1 MQRGARVSYASRESS
16 TAQGAPIELYEFRQ
30 GVLRWTYC
38 SAADPVTHA
47 GMVFEPAAIER
58 DRVKQTTDPFKN
70 DLRVTLPRAMEFAA
84 RCLGTVGEDVTT
96 LTIYRGHVGD
106 GEFIA
111 YWKGRL
117 VGAEAS
123 GNTVV
128 LECESVFTS
137 IRRPGLRARFE
148 YGCRHPLYSP
158 QCAVFASAYETDGTV
173 ASMDASGLAIVSAA
187 AAAQPEGHFSG
198 GILAAGGV
206 RRFIVTHGAGG
217 ALTLSRVVPG
227 LLTGAAIKLY
237 PGCDHTRAACADKFA
252 NLDNFGGFPWIPT
265 RNPFDGGSLF

>member
-1 MQRGARVSYASRESS
+1 MSYATRESS
-16 TAQGAPIELYEFRQ
+16 TAQGAPVELYEFRQ
-30 GVLRWTYC
+30 GVERWTYC
-38 SAADPVTHA
+38 SAAESVLHA
-47 GMVFEPAAIER
+47 GMTFQPAAIER
-58 DRVKQTTDPFKN
+58 DRVKQTTDAFKN
-70 DLRVTLPRAMEFAA
+70 DLRITLPRALPFAA

-96 LTIYRGHVGD
+96 LTIYRGHAGD

-123 GNTVV
+123 ANEVV

-158 QCAVFASAYETDGTV
+158 QCGVFASAYDTDGTV
-173 ASMDASGLAIVSAA
+173 ASIAPSGLQLVSAA
-187 AAAQPEGHFSG
+187 AAAQAVGYYTG
-198 GILAAGGV
+198 GILAVGGV
-206 RRFIVTHGAGG
+206 RRFIVTHAAGG
-217 ALTLSRVVPG
+217 ALTLSRAVPG
-227 LLTGAAIKLY
+227 LLVGAAIKLY
-237 PGCDHTRAACADKFA
+237 PGCDHTRTACADKFSS
-252 NLDNFGGFPWIPT
+252 LDNFGGFPWIPT